1 MTSADFEPIDE
12 YEPQEDTVSEAEPVE
27 YEPEGEVPLEA
38 DPVDVAEQRIVVE
51 LDDDGPAESGEDS
64 L

>member
-12 YEPQEDTVSEAEPVE
+12 YEPQGGDASEAEPVE
-27 YEPEGEVPLEA
+27 YEPEGGTTADA
-38 DPVDVAEQRIVVE
+38 DPVDRAEQQIEVE
-51 LDDDGPAESGEDS
+51 LGEDE